1 MRKTI
6 YKALIDR
13 LQGILGE
20 DQQPLIKHIDLW
32 NLNVEAAE
40 EEVFD
45 TPAVF
50 VEFLPI
56 DWELVKDNVRRG
68 KIRIRLHIVTEA
80 KGISSMGSG
89 SIDASLTYFD
99 VVDAIND
106 ALIGWSTEDFAPLAG
121 TESITNHDHGE
132 LIENVEGYQTRVT
145 ETR

>member
-1 MRKTI
+1 MRKVI

-13 LQGILGE
+13 LAGIVGE
-20 DQQPLIKHIDLW
+20 DQLPLIKHVDLW
-32 NLNVEAAE
+32 NLNLEAAE

-56 DWELVKDNVRRG
+56 EWELVKDVVRRG
-68 KIRIRLHIVTEA
+68 RIRIRLHIVTSA
-80 KGISSMGSG
+80 KGISSMGSN
-89 SIDASLTYFD
+89 SIEASLNYFD

-106 ALIGWSTEDFAPLAG
+106 ALIGWNTADFAPLAG

-132 LIENVEGYQTRVT
+132 LIENIETYFTRVT